1 MGLKNFFQKAK
12 GFFSRVW
19 SGVKNGY
26 GKVKNFIRN
35 KITPIYNKLQP
46 ILSKIPGVNVVSD
59 VVGKILPK
67 VNNVSDDAN
76 EALKQGVKYVSN
88 KVNNG

>member
-1 MGLKNFFQKAK
+1 MGIKSFFQKAK
-12 GFFSRVW
+12 GFFGRVW
-19 SGVKNGY
+19 NGVKNGF
-26 GKVKNFIRN
+26 GKVKEFVRN

-67 VNNVSDDAN
+67 VNAVSDDPN
-76 EALKQGVKYVSN
+76 EALKQGAKYVSDKLN
-88 KVNNG
+88 KG